1 MTSREKGA
9 PQDSMKEVLDMVTE
23 KLYGASSG
31 PGGLLNSSYIDYMST
46 NANRKQKNSY
56 SW

>member
-9 PQDSMKEVLDMVTE
+9 PQDSTNVVFLMAAE

-31 PGGLLNSSYIDYMST
+31 PIKLMV
-46 NANRKQKNSY
+46 
-56 SW
+56 